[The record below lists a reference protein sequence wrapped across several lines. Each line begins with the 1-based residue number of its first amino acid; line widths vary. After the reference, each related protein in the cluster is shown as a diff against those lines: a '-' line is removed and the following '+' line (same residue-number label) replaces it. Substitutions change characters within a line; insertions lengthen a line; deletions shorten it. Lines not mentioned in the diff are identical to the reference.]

1 MLLFL
6 SAVCS
11 WSPRPDAEGHRLQRG
26 PPGAFPDLSPA
37 PCSPDSAWQLV
48 LPLSGNLTVD
58 GRHPVRQRGL
68 LQALPRG
75 KGGVQLLARWEVISG
90 GSMAWRQGTGNS

>member
-6 SAVCS
+6 SAVCP

-37 PCSPDSAWQLV
+37 PCSPDSARQLV
-48 LPLSGNLTVD
+48 PPLSGHPAVD
-58 GRHPVRQRGL
+58 GRHPVCQRGL

-75 KGGVQLLARWEVISG
+75 KGGVQLLAPGEVISG
-90 GSMAWRQGTGNS
+90 GSMAW